1 MQGFVLQWK
10 SNGSSTC
17 QSESLTYGQLSD
29 FHVSFRKTSVW
40 LDCSWLIP
48 AGSFKNI
55 CISAAVQTVY
65 EQRMCMFATGAV
77 ELWYLL
83 QILQIN

>member
-1 MQGFVLQWK
+1 MFPPTYINNESV
-10 SNGSSTC
+10 
-17 QSESLTYGQLSD
+17 QSKINQSLTYGQLSD
-29 FHVSFRKTSVW
+29 FHVSLRKTSVR

-55 CISAAVQTVY
+55 YISTAVQTVY

-77 ELWYLL
+77 EL
-83 QILQIN
+83 

>member
-1 MQGFVLQWK
+1 MFPPTYV
-10 SNGSSTC
+10 SNESV
-17 QSESLTYGQLSD
+17 QSKINQSLTYGQLSD
-29 FHVSFRKTSVW
+29 FHVSFRKTSVR

-55 CISAAVQTVY
+55 YISTAVQTVY

-77 ELWYLL
+77 DL
-83 QILQIN
+83 

>member
-1 MQGFVLQWK
+1 MFPPTYINNESV
-10 SNGSSTC
+10 
-17 QSESLTYGQLSD
+17 QSKINQSLTYGQLSD
-29 FHVSFRKTSVW
+29 FHVSFRKTSVR

-55 CISAAVQTVY
+55 YISTAVQTVY

-77 ELWYLL
+77 EL
-83 QILQIN
+83 

>member
-1 MQGFVLQWK
+1 MFPPTYINNESV
-10 SNGSSTC
+10 
-17 QSESLTYGQLSD
+17 QSKINQSLTYGQLSD
-29 FHVSFRKTSVW
+29 FHVSFRKTSVR

-55 CISAAVQTVY
+55 YISTAVQTVY

-77 ELWYLL
+77 DL
-83 QILQIN
+83 